1 VQAFLGIVDHC
12 PVRRARLGVPPRRA
26 HILKHQLVW
35 TPDNIALIARAYLE
49 EDGEVPGGVVYEFLN
64 ECDDAANADVIRA
77 LIERI
82 TAEHRGL

>member
-1 VQAFLGIVDHC
+1 
-12 PVRRARLGVPPRRA
+12 
-26 HILKHQLVW
+26 VW